1 MNAVERF
8 DLYLEHLS
16 EGLGHADRHVGRRGY
31 CTGLT
36 LPLSRKSVEPVAWQ
50 LYLPKEWAAD
60 LERRAKAGVPEEVH
74 FATKTQIAQQRVD
87 DQHAPQLLAHQARL
101 LAATA

>member
-1 MNAVERF
+1 M
-8 DLYLEHLS
+8 
-16 EGLGHADRHVGRRGY
+16 
-31 CTGLT
+31 
-36 LPLSRKSVEPVAWQ
+36 EPVAWQ

-74 FATKTQIAQQRVD
+74 FATKTQIAQQRVG